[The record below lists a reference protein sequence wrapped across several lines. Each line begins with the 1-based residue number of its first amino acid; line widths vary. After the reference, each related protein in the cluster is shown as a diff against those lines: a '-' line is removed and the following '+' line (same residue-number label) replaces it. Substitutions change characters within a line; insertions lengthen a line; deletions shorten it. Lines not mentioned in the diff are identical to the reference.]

1 MNFRKSQLLGGALL
15 NMFSLQLQFKVG
27 DHILDVN
34 GQSFLDISH
43 SEAVKVLKSS
53 KHMMMTIKDV
63 GKIPFTRT
71 TYDHTEWV
79 TENELPRRPHSA
91 KPTIKYGFYKKN
103 CLKC

>member
-1 MNFRKSQLLGGALL
+1 M
-15 NMFSLQLQFKVG
+15 
-27 DHILDVN
+27 N

-63 GKIPFTRT
+63 GKIPYART

-79 TENELPRRPHSA
+79 TEKELPKRPHSA
-91 KPTIKYGFYKKN
+91 KPTIK
-103 CLKC
+103 